1 MKPSTSNFKCLRCG
15 YIFEI
20 LYSKFISKKHNIYL
34 LSEDNK
40 KIEIMCPECG
50 TFHLMTLGGLIIDET
65 SFIDAL

>member
-20 LYSKFISKKHNIYL
+20 LYTKFIVKKQHVYL
-34 LSEDNK
+34 FTK
-40 KIEIMCPECG
+40 KGKKKEIMCPECG
-50 TFHLMTLGGLIIDET
+50 TFYLMTLGGLIIDET